1 MVDLRGDIKHAQN
14 CKFVVSSIVS
24 RTLDPS
30 LFTYDLIKLEQSS
43 PYSTY
48 YVKSVKSFDGKYSL
62 LDPAVLARTQNIGLE
77 IARRTTQTTTH
88 LCPKNT
94 TTLTVNKRHV
104 ADDRM
109 IRYMLEE
116 WEASPFSTSVILV
129 IKNGE
134 L

>member
-1 MVDLRGDIKHAQN
+1 MTREEENGTLKIVLALTPAMTSWNPHDSIFQKQEESMVDLRGDIKHAQN

-62 LDPAVLARTQNIGLE
+62 LDPAVLART
-77 IARRTTQTTTH
+77 
-88 LCPKNT
+88 
-94 TTLTVNKRHV
+94 
-104 ADDRM
+104 
-109 IRYMLEE
+109 
-116 WEASPFSTSVILV
+116 
-129 IKNGE
+129 
-134 L
+134 